1 MKTFWLF
8 FLIFFSSAL
17 ATAAECTLAVQIKGA
32 ISAAT
37 KDYLQRAE
45 VEAQKRNCQSILVRI
60 NTPGGDL
67 QSTRLI
73 VEKILDSKIP
83 YLCLITPSGGHAGSA
98 GAIIMQACHV
108 NGGVVATNVGAATP
122 ILGNG
127 MNLPEDLRKKVFND
141 TVSWVQSLAALR
153 GRNADF
159 AKDIVTEATAVS
171 SEEAVK
177 KKALDILAQDEK
189 DFLDQ
194 ASQRKT
200 LIQKEKDQIVSVG
213 EVREYE
219 TDLRYQIL
227 SFVADPELAYLLF
240 MISIGLLY
248 FEITHPGFVAPGV
261 FGSVG
266 LVLSLIAFQKLEV
279 QWGGFALIILGL
291 GFLVAEL
298 FVTSFGALGVG
309 GLISLIVGSL
319 FLYNPESTG
328 YALPW
333 TLILSV
339 SLILGSFFI
348 GLGFLALK
356 TARRKKRD
364 WDTEMSVQ
372 SARIVRTE
380 NGTEGQLEVQ
390 GETWSFQ
397 SEESLQVGDKVQI
410 ISRQGLVLKV
420 RKK

>member
-1 MKTFWLF
+1 MKTVIVTL
-8 FLIFFSSAL
+8 LISMVSVL
-17 ATAAECTLAVQIKGA
+17 AQAECTLAIHIKGA
-32 ISAAT
+32 ITAAT
-37 KDYLQRAE
+37 RDYFQRAE
-45 VEAQKRNCQSILVRI
+45 VEAQRRNCHSLLVRI

-67 QSTRLI
+67 QSTRMI
-73 VEKILDSKIP
+73 VEKILDSKVP

-98 GAIIMQACHV
+98 GAIIIQACHV
-108 NGGVVATNVGAATP
+108 SGGLAATNVGAATP
-122 ILGNG
+122 ILGSG

-159 AKDIVTEATAVS
+159 AKEIVTEATAVS

-177 KKALDILAQDEK
+177 NGALDILARDEK
-189 DFLDQ
+189 DFLEK
-194 ASQRKT
+194 SLQRKT
-200 LIQKEKDQIVSVG
+200 QIRNEKNQAITVG
-213 EVREYE
+213 EVQEYE

-240 MISIGLLY
+240 MVSIGLLY
-248 FEITHPGFVAPGV
+248 FEITHPGFIAPGV

-298 FVTSFGALGVG
+298 FVTSFGVLGVG

-328 YALPW
+328 YTLPW
-333 TLILSV
+333 ALILSV
-339 SLILGSFFI
+339 SLCLGAFFI

-356 TARRKKRD
+356 TARRKKQD
-364 WDTEMSVQ
+364 WDTEMIGK

-380 NGTEGQLEVQ
+380 SGREGQLEIQ
-390 GETWSFQ
+390 GETWSYQ
-397 SEESLQVGDKVQI
+397 SEDLLKIEDRVEI
-410 ISRQGLVLKV
+410 IGRQGLVLRV